1 MGMGKGLAAAA
12 ALVLAI
18 GCGGTA
24 QAAAEC
30 VLNGQGGDCRGPILV
45 TDQIT
50 VSGSAPVVS
59 SSYSASGSTTSSSSS
74 YSSATGWTSTG
85 PVTTS
90 WSTTTPPTAPVAQP
104 YSLPPRQPATIMPI
118 WNGTP
123 QPMPAGSVSCADAM
137 RMHGPA
143 VQCHGHYVTGAPAPM
158 PAPPVAHVP
167 PPAPMP
173 MQMASTQ
180 LPASFFVGGLTQG
193 VGYGI
198 GQGYVGGGGGGV
210 VIVSG
215 GGGGTLARSPIAF
228 RTPDFSNR
236 FRRPAPPPQTCCKH
250 H

>member
-12 ALVLAI
+12 ALALAI
-18 GCGGTA
+18 GFAGGA
-24 QAAAEC
+24 QAASEC
-30 VLNGQGGDCRGPILV
+30 MLNGQGGDCSGPILV

-50 VSGSAPVVS
+50 VSGGAPVVS
-59 SSYSASGSTTSSSSS
+59 STYSASGSTTTSSSS

-90 WSTTTPPTAPVAQP
+90 WSTSTPPSTPTALP
-104 YSLPPRQPATIMPI
+104 YSLPPRQPPTEMPV
-118 WNGTP
+118 WNDTPVSSGGT
-123 QPMPAGSVSCADAM
+123 VTCADAM

-143 VQCHGHYVTGAPAPM
+143 VRCQGHYVAAT
-158 PAPPVAHVP
+158 
-167 PPAPMP
+167 PPAPVP
-173 MQMASTQ
+173 HAPTVVG
-180 LPASFFVGGLTQG
+180 LPTPRHLSGINLPGTFFVGGLTQG

-210 VIVSG
+210 VIVAG

-228 RTPDFSNR
+228 RTPDFSSR
-236 FRRPAPPPQTCCKH
+236 FHRPTPPPRNCCKH